1 MYDIILNMDT
11 DNIIVPLV
19 ISIVYL
25 FSKIIEM
32 KFIVKE
38 NKPLKELFRDT
49 LIVYISSVL
58 GMYVMEQF
66 DNTINLKNTQVFTGN
81 PDF

>member
-1 MYDIILNMDT
+1 MEN
-11 DNIIVPLV
+11 NIVVSLA

-32 KFIVKE
+32 KFIIKE
-38 NKPLKELFRDT
+38 NKPLKDIFRDT
-49 LIVYISSVL
+49 LIVYISSIL
-58 GMYVMEQF
+58 GMYGMEQL
-66 DNTINLKNTQVFTGN
+66 DNTNTSLRNASVFTGN

>member
-1 MYDIILNMDT
+1 MENN
-11 DNIIVPLV
+11 NIIVPLA

-25 FSKIIEM
+25 LSKIIEM
-32 KFIVKE
+32 KFIIKE
-38 NKPLKELFRDT
+38 TKPLKDLFRDT

-58 GMYVMEQF
+58 GIYGMEQL
-66 DNTINLKNTQVFTGN
+66 DTTISSSKNTSVFIGN

>member
-1 MYDIILNMDT
+1 MENN
-11 DNIIVPLV
+11 NIIVPLA

-25 FSKIIEM
+25 LSKFIEM
-32 KFIVKE
+32 KFIIKE

-49 LIVYISSVL
+49 LIVYISSAV
-58 GMYVMEQF
+58 GMYGMEQL
-66 DNTINLKNTQVFTGN
+66 DTSIVASKNASVFTGN